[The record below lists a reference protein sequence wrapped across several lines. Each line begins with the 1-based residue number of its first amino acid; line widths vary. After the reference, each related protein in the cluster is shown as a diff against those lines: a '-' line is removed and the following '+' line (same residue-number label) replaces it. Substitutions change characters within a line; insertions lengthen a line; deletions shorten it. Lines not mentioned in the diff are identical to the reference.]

1 MWNWNEAKNPA
12 LKAEEAAM
20 LPALPRSM
28 AGGAALKEVMN
39 NAEDMLNR
47 QLSEPKSM
55 DKNEKPSLTAE
66 KQNAVR
72 RPGTLGALRQVWNRP

>member
-39 NAEDMLNR
+39 SAEDMLNR
-47 QLSEPKSM
+47 QLSETTSS
-55 DKNEKPSLTAE
+55 EKVDGSGQIAA